1 MLMMACVQKCASKD
15 WRDYTGK
22 CAHNTSAKA
31 LTHELL
37 AQGYEA
43 YKDIEC
49 VPAYLFCQFEHLR
62 PTTHPTNECAAG
74 RGYGSKEVEISG
86 LLSSLLHIEFMAFH
100 DFAGKITWSA
110 DCPNLKELGEEVF
123 SSSFS
128 SAASTVTFETPMTPL
143 ETIGLGAFKD
153 FKGEIAF
160 NATFPKLK
168 EVGFEAFYRASNPT
182 SSVVLDNALLLM
194 TIGEEAFSYF
204 KGNVQLVGEFPRLSS
219 IGDLAFAHASN
230 SASRVEIKCRSD
242 EGLRVGTWHAFDGTR
257 VPDGEQVKCIAA
269 TSTAST
275 TTATI
280 TTTTTK
286 QPSCYPHLAFAPPPT
301 QPQPSEPPAWSAA
314 SADDLITGWP
324 KYLPVNEPVV
334 LDGLFDDFF
343 QKNVS
348 VVREKYTDECLAEYP
363 GLKSTTNPAA
373 LDPNAL
379 SHQLRWT
386 KGNTG
391 STVANN
397 DPSVVGQPPPEGLT
411 KELTIAGSGKI
422 VWLPQEVGSYTM
434 WLLGGFSDFSGG
446 RDPTLQTQT
455 LFGTDSAT
463 TEKDDQIVLAVWNV
477 EITEKQA
484 FKVTSFARATQD
496 DNGTPYSRNNGY
508 TNIHPPTKDRN
519 GSDGV
524 QDVQLDCAA
533 NTTYKVAPINSST
546 VLTTTQTKGSELQYS
561 LRNAPNGFFV
571 DGSNGEILAVPSE
584 PTFQN
589 GTANASGIV
598 IAELVAT
605 NPSTNGGGDVVVQN
619 ISIRVRNKDEAN
631 LKHGPNREGCKN
643 GGSPVDDI
651 PFDNHFR
658 CDCSQTRYSGE
669 NCEKNDGTDGSTVVG
684 VSAAAAVVLGIIFLQ
699 LRQSY
704 LTKKD
709 AKAALLRAFRA
720 YGLLPPGASSH
731 DQQGAIS
738 INSGDLVGV
747 TMTPNAAFVGLDA
760 ITALPLSD
768 PTSDAVPLL
777 DIAAPYA
784 TAGYAADQLVY
795 DDDGDSDD
803 DGVDGGGKATA
814 APVPIVATTALGAV
828 NQTYLVSD
836 DKGLSKFVAPTIS
849 LGKSTLAAK
858 GLDTLLGIDPK
869 TYMHVKRKVKVM
881 LKEFAKSGTP
891 EDNRNITTLLNGTY
905 KHPPNSDGSPLT
917 AEEIRGQAITMEE
930 LMLSDSVMG
939 AGLERHHV
947 LALRLYT
954 TSSFRSIN
962 NPMRQSPPVLPHPFA
977 ATLYY
982 ISDALSKLRELQG
995 KDLAV
1000 RNESQVFWRGMKDLQ
1015 IADTFVR
1022 TGGSEMACM
1031 STTSSR
1037 QVAEDFA
1044 RSKSPLL
1051 FKFVSTSFMSHGAD
1065 ISFLSVY
1072 PGEKEVLYPPLT
1084 YLRPIRL
1091 YKETIGG
1098 TEFQV
1103 AEVEPVFPK

>member
-1 MLMMACVQKCASKD
+1 MCASQ
-15 WRDYTGK
+15 DYTGK

-37 AQGYEA
+37 EDGYGA

-49 VPAYLFCQFEHLR
+49 VPAYLFCQYDN
-62 PTTHPTNECAAG
+62 PSYPPYSECATV
-74 RGYGSKEVEISG
+74 RRYGIKKVEIKG
-86 LLSSLLHIEFMAFH
+86 KLNSLLHIEDYAFWS
-100 DFAGKITWSA
+100 FAGKITWSA
-110 DCPNLKELGEEVF
+110 DTPNLKGVGEK
-123 SSSFS
+123 
-128 SAASTVTFETPMTPL
+128 
-143 ETIGLGAFKD
+143 AFQ
-153 FKGEIAF
+153 E
-160 NATFPKLK
+160 
-168 EVGFEAFYRASNPT
+168 ASNAAPT
-182 SSVVLDNALLLM
+182 VVLDNAPSLE
-194 TIGEEAFSYF
+194 TIGFSAFGNF
-204 KGNVQLVGEFPRLSS
+204 KGDVQLVGEFSRLSS
-219 IGDLAFAHASN
+219 IGQNAFFGAGN
-230 SASRVEIKCRSD
+230 SGSRVDIKCSMLSSD
-242 EGLRVGTWHAFDGTR
+242 VGTRTGTSSAWGWLAVGADAFYNFVGTHIEGGEGLLCSDYTTTTTTTYTTTTTPTAT
-257 VPDGEQVKCIAA
+257 ATTTTTTTTTYTTT
-269 TSTAST
+269 TSTHT
-275 TTATI
+275 TTTTTYTTTTTI
-280 TTTTTK
+280 TTTTK
-286 QPSCYPHLAFAPPPT
+286 QASCYPRLAFAAPT
-301 QPQPSEPPAWSAA
+301 AQPQPASPSVLPTAWDAE
-314 SADDLITGWP
+314 SADDTMISWP
-324 KYLPVNEPVV
+324 KSSPVGEPVV
-334 LDGLFDDFF
+334 LNGLPDDFF
-343 QKNVS
+343 QHNT
-348 VVREKYTDECLAEYP
+348 VRQKYTDKCLAEYP
-363 GLKSTTNPAA
+363 ELNSNSTNPAA
-373 LDPNAL
+373 LDTAAL
-379 SHQLRWT
+379 SYQLRWT
-386 KGNTG
+386 ERGTT
-391 STVANN
+391 TVADNN
-397 DPSVVGQPPPEGLT
+397 DPRVVGKPPPKGLVLSGETGAANTT
-411 KELTIAGSGKI
+411 KALTIAGSSKI
-422 VWLPQEVGSYTM
+422 VWLPQEVGNYTM
-434 WLLGGFSDFSGG
+434 WLLGGFFEA
-446 RDPTLQTQT
+446 RDPSLQD
-455 LFGTDSAT
+455 LFGIDSDT
-463 TEKDDQIVLAVWNV
+463 TKEDDQIVAAVWNF
-477 EITEKQA
+477 EIVEKQA
-484 FKVTSFARATQD
+484 FKVTSFARAAKD
-496 DNGTPYSRNNGY
+496 ADGNPYSPDNGY
-508 TNIHPPTKDRN
+508 TDIQPPTKDE
-519 GSDGV
+519 GV
-524 QDVQLDCAA
+524 KYDKPLLDCAV
-533 NTTYKVAPINSST
+533 NSTYKVAPINSST

-571 DGSNGEILAVPSE
+571 DGSNGEILAVPTE

-605 NPSTNGGGDVVVQN
+605 DPSTNGGGDAVVQN
-619 ISIRVRNKDEAN
+619 ISIRVRYKDEAN
-631 LKHGPNREGCKN
+631 PAYGPNRKGCKN
-643 GGSPVDDI
+643 GGLPVDDV

-669 NCEKNDGTDGSTVVG
+669 NCEKNDSTDDSTVVG
-684 VSAAAAVVLGIIFLQ
+684 VSVAAAVVLGIIFLQ
-699 LRQSY
+699 LRQRY

-720 YGLLPPGASSH
+720 YGLLPPGASSP

-760 ITALPLSD
+760 ITTLPLSD

-777 DIAAPYA
+777 DIAAPDA
-784 TAGYAADQLVY
+784 SAGYVADQLVY
-795 DDDGDSDD
+795 DDNGDADN
-803 DGVDGGGKATA
+803 DGGNGEGNAAA
-814 APVPIVATTALGAV
+814 APVATVATTAFGAV
-828 NQTYLVSD
+828 DQMHLVTD

-869 TYMHVKRKVKVM
+869 TYMHVKRKVEVM
-881 LKEFAKSGTP
+881 LKEFAKSGTT
-891 EDNRNITTLLNGTY
+891 EDNRNIATLLNGTY

-930 LMLSDSVMG
+930 LMLSDSVQG
-939 AGLERHHV
+939 AGLELHHV

-954 TSSFRSIN
+954 TSTYRSIN

-1037 QVAEDFA
+1037 KVAEDFA
-1044 RSKSPLL
+1044 QSKSPLL

-1084 YLRPIRL
+1084 YLRPIKL

-1098 TEFQV
+1098 AEFQV